1 MYHAVVRWFDLVAM
15 SVVTVI
21 ALAIAFPSR
30 SRLERERRGFLER
43 TRAHM
48 DPSFV
53 EAFDRESRRMARLM
67 GVFLVVFTAVL
78 LGVTDRFYATG
89 PPPDVNLWLATA
101 PVVAAALTLYPV
113 AQLHSVDRLF
123 RVPGRTSA
131 VARPV
136 RVTIADYVGPWTR
149 ALTWT
154 IVVMAVG
161 IAVLLAVLAGHG
173 KVDTSTAAVSSVD
186 AGLAL
191 GLMLLTEWFGRILA
205 ARPTPAVDAS
215 HLYLQDA
222 WRASV
227 LSRAH
232 ANVGYICHVLFYGL
246 IFTFTLPD
254 WFYNG
259 PALGLVCL
267 LSSAYPLLRFVQPRQ
282 FRQRLWRGLAPTQV
296 LLPGQ
301 TVAPG
306 TAA

>member
-1 MYHAVVRWFDLVAM
+1 VVRWFDLVVM

-21 ALAIAFPSR
+21 ALVIALPSR
-30 SRLERERRGFLER
+30 SRLERERRGFLQR

-48 DPSFV
+48 DPTFV
-53 EAFDRESRRMARLM
+53 EAFDHDSRRMARLM
-67 GVFLVVFTAVL
+67 GLFLVLFTAVL

-89 PPPDVNLWLATA
+89 PPPEVNLWLTTA
-101 PVVAAALTLYPV
+101 PVVAVALALYPV

-123 RVPGRTSA
+123 RVPGRMPA

-136 RVTIADYVGPWTR
+136 RVTISDYVGPWTR
-149 ALTWT
+149 ALTWS
-154 IVVMAVG
+154 IVFGAVG
-161 IAVLLAVLAGHG
+161 TAVLLTVLAGRG
-173 KVDTSTAAVSSVD
+173 KVDTSVAAVSSVD

-232 ANVGYICHVLFYGL
+232 ANVGYICQVLFYGL
-246 IFTFTLPD
+246 IFSFTLPD

-259 PALGLVCL
+259 PTLGLVCM
-267 LSSAYPLLRFVQPRQ
+267 LSSAYPLLRIVQPRQ
-282 FRQRLWRGLAPTQV
+282 FRQRLWRGLAPTQI

-301 TVAPG
+301 NVPPWSPA
-306 TAA
+306 